1 MSYEAIRFCS
11 YCNLK
16 SEELEKLD
24 PPKVL
29 KTCTICKIVQYCDQK
44 CQRQDYVARHKR
56 LCVDLFKPTKDRAAD
71 AYAMLK
77 AKGFDPCTK
86 GQEISEKIL
95 SSIHASKNPTKSFP
109 NFCPRVSKVVK
120 SKE

>member
-11 YCNLK
+11 NCNLK
-16 SEELEKLD
+16 SEELDKLD

-29 KTCTICKIVQYCDQK
+29 KTCTICKIVQYCDRK
-44 CQRQDYVARHKR
+44 CQRQDYVDRHKR

-71 AYAMLK
+71 AYAMLR

-86 GQEISEKIL
+86 GQEISDRNCGVPKNQGKFSLMSAPAFQKVEKL
-95 SSIHASKNPTKSFP
+95 KKTT
-109 NFCPRVSKVVK
+109 C
-120 SKE
+120 

>member
-1 MSYEAIRFCS
+1 MAIGIFKSSNELKMSYEAIRFCS
-11 YCNLK
+11 HCNLK

-29 KTCTICKIVQYCDQK
+29 KTCTICKIVQYCDRD

-56 LCVDLFKPTKDRAAD
+56 LCVDLFKPTRDRAAD
-71 AYAMLK
+71 AYAMLR

-95 SSIHASKNPTKSFP
+95 S
-109 NFCPRVSKVVK
+109 
-120 SKE
+120 